1 MINTPKNLSDI
12 EVSLYKSGYGIC
24 EKLVKE
30 EHIAIAAAVEKTAE
44 QFKGLKIGDVSMISD
59 IEGFK
64 KFLFSEVTAYTEPS
78 IGVCDPNLEDKT
90 WWNELKQDPKFKPEY
105 WNRYYDYL
113 LKKPSWSIAAVED
126 INSSTDEIMNALTN
140 PRKGIAGERMGMVF
154 GYVQSGKT
162 AHYIGMI
169 NKAYDAGF
177 RIVIVLSGI
186 HNSLRSQTQS
196 RIDEEVLGYET
207 SLEYIGDM
215 TRERNV
221 IGVGVGPHNQ
231 VETVVQSIT
240 TRDEKGDVNKKT
252 EGVSMMPPFMIVT
265 KKNASVLRRILGF
278 FRKNHCAEIIG
289 GKKKIPAKYPALII
303 DDEADQAS
311 INTNESYDDQGNVLD
326 DYNPTTI
333 NGLIRELLGIFEC
346 RSYIG
351 YTATPFANIFIP
363 PNIDDEKYG
372 TDLFPRDFIYRS
384 PRADQYIGA
393 REFFGLGSSEDIPT
407 MPLYR
412 KIIEGAS
419 YLGKGTKS
427 TDAVG
432 ELPKELKLAVKYFV
446 LSTALRNCRGQRN
459 KPNTML
465 IHIVRFVG
473 QQNKLK
479 QKVQKYFQE
488 EIEHYIRYGDT
499 AIEMELK
506 SIWEKDYL
514 PTAGKMKAQFSK
526 YMAGC
531 DDVSWDCIWTETKR
545 LISDKE
551 IIVYSV
557 NGKSDDVLLY
567 KNHEGK
573 PFNVIVIGG
582 DKLSRGLTLE
592 GLTVSYFT
600 RSSNT
605 YDTLMQ
611 MGRWFGFRPGYL
623 DACRLFTTP
632 ALYASFSHISMAT
645 EDLAGQFDFMNS
657 VVQTPKEFGLRVAS
671 HPTLEITSRNK
682 MRTGQEVKRDFS
694 CKLSQTRAFD
704 IDGDE
709 YDRNFDAVENLLL
722 AIKSC
727 KITPEQYMETHGGRP
742 MPGKHYFWQN
752 VSAYDVANFFESYET
767 SKTATRANSK
777 YMADYIRTMNANGIG
792 GVKRWTVCLM
802 NVENSKAAP
811 FQIAGLTVGG
821 GIYRDP
827 EKVLSPD
834 GLTCSIRTM
843 TSAGHEYYDY
853 TAEELRSV
861 ERARA
866 QYDPHDNE
874 ETVNEFIRKETR
886 PFDKGLLLLYPIG
899 EAGILTDAKG
909 MHNTPFGFAAVFP
922 DREGKGDLK
931 SYRMNDIAL
940 EKDSD
945 EFYG

>member
-1 MINTPKNLSDI
+1 MINTPKDLGDI
-12 EVSLYKSGYGIC
+12 EVGLYKSGYGFC

-30 EHIAIAAAVEKTAE
+30 EHMTIAAAVEKTAAK
-44 QFKGLKIGDVSMISD
+44 FVGLNMISD
-59 IEGFK
+59 MECFK

-90 WWNELKQDPKFKPEY
+90 WWDELKHDPAFKPEY
-105 WNRYYDYL
+105 WDRYYNYL
-113 LKKPSWSIAAVED
+113 LKKPAWSITAVEEID
-126 INSSTDEIMNALTN
+126 SSTDEIMNALAN
-140 PRKGIAGERMGMVF
+140 PRKGVAGERMGMVF

-169 NKAYDAGF
+169 NKAYDAGY

-207 SLEYIGDM
+207 SLENIGDM

-265 KKNASVLRRILGF
+265 KKNASVLRRVLRF
-278 FRKNHCAEIIG
+278 FRKNHCAEIID

-333 NGLIRELLGIFEC
+333 NGLIRELLGVFEC

-363 PNIDDEKYG
+363 PHIDDETYG
-372 TDLFPRDFIYRS
+372 SDLFPRDFIFRS

-393 REFFGLGSSEDIPT
+393 REFFGLGDDEDIPT

-412 KIIEGAS
+412 KIVDGAS

-427 TDAVG
+427 TDKVG
-432 ELPKELKLAVKYFV
+432 ELPKELKLAVKYFL
-446 LSTALRNCRGQRN
+446 LSTALRNCRDQRN

-473 QQNKLK
+473 QQNKVK
-479 QKVQKYFQE
+479 QKVQKYFKE
-488 EIEHYIRYGDT
+488 EIEHYIRYGDPI
-499 AIEMELK
+499 IESELK
-506 SIWEKDYL
+506 SIWEEDYL
-514 PTAGKMKAQFSK
+514 TTTDKMRAQFSK
-526 YMAGC
+526 YMSGC
-531 DDVSWDCIWTETKR
+531 SDVSWDCIWIEVKR
-545 LISDKE
+545 LIADKE
-551 IIVYSV
+551 IVVYSV
-557 NGKSDDVLLY
+557 NGKSEDVLLY

-592 GLTVSYFT
+592 GLTISYFT

-632 ALYASFSHISMAT
+632 ALYASFSYISMAT
-645 EDLAGQFDFMNS
+645 EDLAAQFDFMNS

-671 HPTLEITSRNK
+671 HPILEITSRNK
-682 MRTGQEVKRDFS
+682 MRTGQEFKRDFS
-694 CKLSQTRAFD
+694 CKLSQTRVFD
-704 IDGDE
+704 IDGE
-709 YDRNFDAVENLLL
+709 QYDRNFEAVEDLLY
-722 AIKSC
+722 AIKGC
-727 KITPEQYMETHGGRP
+727 RITAEQYQQILGRKA
-742 MPGKHYFWQN
+742 PGEHFFYQN
-752 VSAYDVANFFESYET
+752 VSAHDVANFFENYET

-777 YMADYIRTMNANGIG
+777 YMADYIRTMNADGIG
-792 GVKRWTVCLM
+792 GVKSWTVCLI
-802 NVENSKAAP
+802 NVNGHGKH
-811 FQIAGLTVGG
+811 FDIADLKDVGG
-821 GIYRDP
+821 GVYRKEGSGVDSY
-827 EKVLSPD
+827 ET
-834 GLTCSIRTM
+834 TCSIHTM
-843 TSAGHEYYDY
+843 TSADHEYLDYDKATY
-853 TAEELRSV
+853 DKVQELK
-861 ERARA
+861 EK
-866 QYDPHDNE
+866 YKNDPSKTKINE
-874 ETVNEFIRKETR
+874 IIRRETR
-886 PFDKGLLLLYPIG
+886 PFSNGLLILYPIG
-899 EAGILTDAKG
+899 EAGKLTAEQGDHK
-909 MHNTPFGFAAVFP
+909 TPFGFAAVFP
-922 DREGKGDLK
+922 DRKGKGDLK

-945 EFYG
+945 ELYG

>member
-1 MINTPKNLSDI
+1 MINTPRDLSDI
-12 EVSLYKSGYGIC
+12 EVGLYKSGYGFC

-30 EHIAIAAAVEKTAE
+30 DHITIAAAVKKTAAK
-44 QFKGLKIGDVSMISD
+44 FGALNMISD
-59 IEGFK
+59 MECFK

-90 WWNELKQDPKFKPEY
+90 WWDELKQDPKFKPEY
-105 WNRYYDYL
+105 WGRYYDYL
-113 LKKPSWSIAAVED
+113 LRKPSWSITAVED
-126 INSSTDEIMNALTN
+126 INSSTDEIMNALAN
-140 PRKGIAGERMGMVF
+140 PRKGAAGERMGMVF

-169 NKAYDAGF
+169 NKAYDAGY

-207 SLEYIGDM
+207 SLESIGDM

-221 IGVGVGPHNQ
+221 IGVGAGPHNQ

-265 KKNASVLRRILGF
+265 KKNASVLRKILRF

-311 INTNESYDDQGNVLD
+311 INTKESYDDQGNVLD

-333 NGLIRELLGIFEC
+333 NGLIRELLSVFEC

-363 PNIDDEKYG
+363 PHIDDEKYG

-393 REFFGLGSSEDIPT
+393 REFFGLGSSEDIPA

-412 KIIEGAS
+412 KIVDGAA
-419 YLGKGTKS
+419 YLSRGTKS
-427 TDAVG
+427 TDPVG
-432 ELPKELKLAVKYFV
+432 ELPKELKLAVKYFL

-473 QQNKLK
+473 QQNKVK
-479 QKVQKYFQE
+479 QKVLKYFKE
-488 EIEHYIRYGDT
+488 EIENHIRYGDPI
-499 AIEMELK
+499 IESELK
-506 SIWEKDYL
+506 AIWEEDYV
-514 PTAGKMKAQFSK
+514 PTTGKMRVQFGK
-526 YMAGC
+526 YMSGC
-531 DDVSWDCIWTETKR
+531 DDVSWDCIWSEAKR
-545 LISDKE
+545 LIADKE
-551 IIVYSV
+551 ISVYSV

-632 ALYASFSHISMAT
+632 TLHASFSHISMVT
-645 EDLAGQFDFMNS
+645 EDLAAQFDFMNS
-657 VVQTPKEFGLRVAS
+657 VVQTPKDFGLRVAS

-682 MRTGQEVKRDFS
+682 MRTGQEFKRDFS
-694 CKLSQTRAFD
+694 CKLSQTRVFD
-704 IDGDE
+704 IDGE
-709 YDRNFDAVENLLL
+709 QYDRNFEAVEDLLY
-722 AIKSC
+722 AIKGC
-727 KITPEQYMETHGGRP
+727 RITAEQYQQIFGRKA
-742 MPGKHYFWQN
+742 PGEHFFYQN
-752 VSAYDVANFFESYET
+752 VSAHDVANFFESYET

-777 YMADYIRTMNANGIG
+777 YMADYIRTINADGIG
-792 GVKRWTVCLM
+792 GVKSWTVCLIS
-802 NVENSKAAP
+802 VSGHGKA
-811 FQIAGLTVGG
+811 FDIADLKDVGG
-821 GIYRDP
+821 GIYRKEGSGVDSY
-827 EKVLSPD
+827 ET
-834 GLTCSIRTM
+834 TCSIHTM
-843 TSAGHEYYDY
+843 TSADHEYLDYNKDSYDKVQ
-853 TAEELRSV
+853 ELK
-861 ERARA
+861 EK
-866 QYDPHDNE
+866 YKNDPSKTKINE
-874 ETVNEFIRKETR
+874 IIRRETR
-886 PFDKGLLLLYPIG
+886 PFSNGLLILYPIG
-899 EAGILTDAKG
+899 DAGDLTVKQGDHKP
-909 MHNTPFGFAAVFP
+909 PFGFAAVFP
-922 DREGKGDLK
+922 DRKGKGNLK